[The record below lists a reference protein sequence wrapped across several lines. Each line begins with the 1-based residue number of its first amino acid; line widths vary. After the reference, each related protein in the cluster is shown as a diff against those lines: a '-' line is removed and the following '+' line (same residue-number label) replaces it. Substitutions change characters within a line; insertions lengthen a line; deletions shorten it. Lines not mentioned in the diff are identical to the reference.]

1 MLYSIAIITLLV
13 LDAIWIALNL
23 KRYKKL
29 IFDVQKSNLSVKLV
43 PACIAYILMVI
54 GLLVF
59 VLPQVQKSKNKLQ
72 ASIKYGGLYGLTVY
86 GIFNATNSAMFKNY
100 DAMTA
105 ILDTLWGTT
114 LFAITPYLA
123 SIISQRLL

>member
-1 MLYSIAIITLLV
+1 MLYIIAIIVLLV
-13 LDAIWIALNL
+13 LDAIWIGLNL

-29 IFDVQKSNLSVKLV
+29 VFDVQKTQLNVRFI
-43 PACIAYILMVI
+43 PACTAYILMVV

-86 GIFNATNSAMFKNY
+86 GIFNASNSAMFKNY

-105 ILDTLWGTT
+105 ISDTLWGTT
-114 LFAITPYLA
+114 LFIVTPYIA